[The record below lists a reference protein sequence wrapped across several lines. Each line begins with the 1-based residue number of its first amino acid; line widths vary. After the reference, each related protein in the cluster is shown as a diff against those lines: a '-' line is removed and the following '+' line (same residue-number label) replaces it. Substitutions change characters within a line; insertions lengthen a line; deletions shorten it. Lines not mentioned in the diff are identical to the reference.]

1 MKKVVVLS
9 FLALVFALCSCTM
22 PTTTVRTVDDR
33 PTLAF
38 KGAPEGAL
46 LYIDGLNMGPVA
58 QYNAEPKDTYE
69 PTKVLTIEPGTHTV
83 RVTVNNEVIYE
94 QRIFVESSLK
104 TITIR

>member
-1 MKKVVVLS
+1 MKKVIVFS
-9 FLALVFALCSCTM
+9 ALALVFALCCCTM

-46 LYIDGLNMGPVA
+46 LYIDGINMGPA
-58 QYNAEPKDTYE
+58 GQYDGES
-69 PTKVLTIEPGTHTV
+69 KVLTIEPGTHTV
-83 RVTVNNEVIYE
+83 RVAVNNDTIYE

-104 TITIR
+104 TITIK

>member
-1 MKKVVVLS
+1 MKKVIVFS
-9 FLALVFALCSCTM
+9 ILAFVFALCSCM

-38 KGAPEGAL
+38 KGAPGDAL
-46 LYIDGLNMGPVA
+46 LYIDGLNMGNA
-58 QYNAEPKDTYE
+58 GQYNGEPN
-69 PTKVLTIEPGTHTV
+69 VLTIEPGTHTV

-104 TITIR
+104 TITIK

>member
-1 MKKVVVLS
+1 
-9 FLALVFALCSCTM
+9 M

-38 KGAPEGAL
+38 KGAPADAL

-58 QYNAEPKDTYE
+58 QYNAEPN
-69 PTKVLTIEPGTHTV
+69 VLTIEPGTHTV

>member
-1 MKKVVVLS
+1 MKKIIILS
-9 FLALVFALCSCTM
+9 FLVLVLSLCSCAM

-46 LYIDGLNMGPVA
+46 LYIDGLNIGPVG
-58 QYNAEPKDTYE
+58 QFDGEP
-69 PTKVLTIEPGTHTV
+69 KVLTIEPGTHTV
-83 RVTVNNEVIYE
+83 RVTINNEVIYE

-104 TITIR
+104 TITIK

>member
-1 MKKVVVLS
+1 MKKVIVFS
-9 FLALVFALCSCTM
+9 ALALVFVLCCCTM

-46 LYIDGLNMGPVA
+46 LYIDGLNMGPA
-58 QYNAEPKDTYE
+58 GQYDGEP
-69 PTKVLTIEPGTHTV
+69 KVLTIEPGTHTV
-83 RVTVNNEVIYE
+83 RVAVNNDTIYE

-104 TITIR
+104 TITIK

>member
-1 MKKVVVLS
+1 MKNVMVFS
-9 FLALVFALCSCTM
+9 FLALVLTLCSCSM
-22 PTTTVRTVDDR
+22 PSTAVRTVDDR

-46 LYIDGLNMGPVA
+46 VYIDNINMGQA
-58 QYNAEPKDTYE
+58 ADYNGEQ
-69 PTKVLTIEPGTHTV
+69 KVMTIEPGTHTV
-83 RVTVNNEVIYE
+83 RVTLNNEVIYE

>member
-1 MKKVVVLS
+1 MKKIIFFSLLTLIL
-9 FLALVFALCSCTM
+9 FLCSCSM

-46 LYIDGLNMGPVA
+46 LYIDSLSMGPA
-58 QYNAEPKDTYE
+58 GQYNGE
-69 PTKVLTIEPGTHTV
+69 PTVLTIEPGTHTV
-83 RVTVNNEVIYE
+83 RVTLNNETIYE

-104 TITIR
+104 IITLR

>member
-1 MKKVVVLS
+1 MKKVIIFS
-9 FLALVFALCSCTM
+9 FLALVFTLCSCTM

-46 LYIDGLNMGPVA
+46 LYIDGLSMGPA
-58 QYNAEPKDTYE
+58 GQYDGE
-69 PTKVLTIEPGTHTV
+69 TKVLTVEPGTHTV
-83 RVTVNNEVIYE
+83 RVMVNNVAIYE
-94 QRIFVESSLK
+94 QRVFVESSLK

>member
-1 MKKVVVLS
+1 MKKVILFS
-9 FLALVFALCSCTM
+9 FLALVFALCSCSL

-46 LYIDGLNMGPVA
+46 LYIDGLNMGPA
-58 QYNAEPKDTYE
+58 GQYNGEPR
-69 PTKVLTIEPGTHTV
+69 VLTIEPGTHTV
-83 RVTVNNEVIYE
+83 RVTVNDEVIYE

>member
-1 MKKVVVLS
+1 MKKVIVFSL
-9 FLALVFALCSCTM
+9 LALVFTLCSCM

-38 KGAPEGAL
+38 KGAPAGAT

>member
-1 MKKVVVLS
+1 MKKVIVFSALT
-9 FLALVFALCSCTM
+9 LVFALCCCTM

-46 LYIDGLNMGPVA
+46 LYIDGINMGA
-58 QYNAEPKDTYE
+58 AGQYDGES
-69 PTKVLTIEPGTHTV
+69 KVLTIEPGTHTV
-83 RVTVNNEVIYE
+83 RVSVNNGTIYE

-104 TITIR
+104 TITIK

>member
-1 MKKVVVLS
+1 MKKVIVFS
-9 FLALVFALCSCTM
+9 FLVFVFSLCSCSM

-46 LYIDGLNMGPVA
+46 LYIDGLNMGNA
-58 QYNAEPKDTYE
+58 GQYNGEPN
-69 PTKVLTIEPGTHTV
+69 VLTIEPGTHTV
-83 RVTVNNEVIYE
+83 RVTINNEVIYE

-104 TITIR
+104 TITIK

>member
-1 MKKVVVLS
+1 MKKVILFS
-9 FLALVFALCSCTM
+9 FLALVLALCSCTM
-22 PTTTVRTVDDR
+22 PTTAVRTVDDR

-46 LYIDGLNMGPVA
+46 LYIDGLNMGA
-58 QYNAEPKDTYE
+58 AGQFNGEPQ
-69 PTKVLTIEPGTHTV
+69 VLTIEPGTHTV
-83 RVTVNNEVIYE
+83 RVTLNNQVIYE